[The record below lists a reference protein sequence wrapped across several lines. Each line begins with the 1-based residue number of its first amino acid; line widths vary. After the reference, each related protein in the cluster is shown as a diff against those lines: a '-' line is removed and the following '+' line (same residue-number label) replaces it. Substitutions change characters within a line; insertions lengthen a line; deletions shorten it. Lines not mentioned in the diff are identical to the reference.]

1 MFARKEFRV
10 WITAC
15 HIPALSSTEPLR
27 LKPKPRPDP
36 WLPTQLLEPPLRQRQ
51 PEFQDPRLPLPH
63 PAPKQRKGKGRKKGR
78 GGRSKESHFAIPH
91 RHTQEPLLQSK
102 PQTYPVSHLR
112 GPLIIATI

>member
-36 WLPTQLLEPPLRQRQ
+36 WLPTQLLKPPLRQRQ

-63 PAPKQRKGKGRKKGR
+63 PAPKQRKGKGRKKG
-78 GGRSKESHFAIPH
+78 GGEKQRKPL
-91 RHTQEPLLQSK
+91 RHTT
-102 PQTYPVSHLR
+102 QTHT
-112 GPLIIATI
+112 GTAFAK